1 MRILLA
7 NLTRMVNDTGGLA
20 KVTSTFANEMKRRGH
35 EVSLVYSDVQSGEFH
50 FPIDKG
56 IEVYDLC
63 HYEGKNYSMPFWYK
77 VKREILRTVD
87 KRKARGINN
96 EFIKNYLLGHLKS
109 VLNKVNPNVIVSF
122 QPASSKALLLELE
135 TKIPLITMSHG
146 DPEDYFNTYPLEE
159 VEAIEKCT
167 INQVLLPSFEKH
179 IKNHLPEAKTIVI
192 GNAIPQYK
200 EQVNLSIKK
209 DRYKIIFLARLNK
222 NHKRPHLL
230 IEAFAPLASKYPN
243 WDIELWGQED
253 RKIYKKELDMLISKF
268 NLTDRILFKGVTTD
282 VPSVLIKG
290 DIFALPSAYE
300 GFSLSLGEAM
310 SIGLPAIG
318 YASSPSVNE
327 IIVNNKTGLLCED
340 GVAPLSEALEQLMKN
355 QDLRVKMGQAGR
367 NRMKDFSP
375 EVIWGEWE
383 SLLKRVASNK

>member
-159 VEAIEKCT
+159 VEAIE
-167 INQVLLPSFEKH
+167 N
-179 IKNHLPEAKTIVI
+179 LPEAKTIVI